1 MSGRIGTAR
10 WRTIQ
15 GSLARPR
22 SAGSPPENKRLVIQL
37 PSSEDSRRAVRRV
50 AITSV
55 GAYLPERIL
64 SNADLERMVET
75 SDEWIVERTGIRE
88 RRVVEKG
95 TGCSYLASRAA
106 EDALRR
112 RGISAEDIDLIVVA
126 TVTPDMSFPATA
138 CLVQDEIGASRAW
151 GFDLSAAC
159 SGFNFA
165 LSAGTQFIA
174 SGSAERALVIGAD
187 VMSSITDYEDRTTCI
202 LFGDAAGAVLLEAA
216 QDGEGILGFNNMVDG
231 SGRDL
236 LRMPAG
242 GSARPPT
249 HETVE
254 GKEHFLKQ
262 QGPAV
267 FRFAVRNSAEAA
279 EDLLAELGISTEE
292 VAYLVCHQANARII
306 DGVAK
311 RLHLPPERVVKTVHK
326 YGNTTAASIPTALRD
341 ALDRSLLSPG
351 DLLLFS
357 SVGAGLT
364 IGTAVLRWGGER
376 LGGEPAATNSAGQRA

>member
-1 MSGRIGTAR
+1 MKGAR
-10 WRTIQ
+10 
-15 GSLARPR
+15 LAYHPR
-22 SAGSPPENKRLVIQL
+22 FFAAVEADFPPRNEKSVIQL
-37 PSSEDSRRAVRRV
+37 PHSENAQRAIRRV

-55 GAYLPERIL
+55 GAYLPDKVL
-64 SNADLERMVET
+64 SNADFERMVDT

-88 RRVVEKG
+88 RRIVEKG

-112 RGISAEDIDLIVVA
+112 RGISADDVDLIVVA

-138 CLVQDEIGASRAW
+138 CLVQDQIGASRAW

-165 LSAGTQFIA
+165 LAAGTQFVA
-174 SGSAERALVIGAD
+174 SGAVERALVIGSD
-187 VMSSITDYEDRTTCI
+187 VMSSITDYEDRSTCI

-216 QDGEGILGFNNMVDG
+216 QDGEGILGFNNQVDG
-231 SGRDL
+231 SGCDL
-236 LRMPAG
+236 LKMPAG

-254 GKEHFLKQ
+254 RKEHFLQQ
-262 QGPAV
+262 QGKAV
-267 FRFAVRNSAEAA
+267 FRFAVRNSADAA
-279 EDLLAELGISTEE
+279 DALLAELGISRDE
-292 VAYLVCHQANARII
+292 VSFLVCHQANARII
-306 DGVAK
+306 DAVAR
-311 RLHLPPERVVKTVHK
+311 RLRLPPERVIKTIHK

-341 ALDRSLLSPG
+341 AIDRSLLAPG
-351 DLLLFS
+351 DLILFS

-364 IGTAVLRWGGER
+364 IGTAAVRWGGER
-376 LGGEPAATNSAGQRA
+376 LTGTSPEKNSTGP